1 MNSDPVLEFESLR
14 ALLGRYVRSSLGRA
28 ELSLVKPTADRA
40 EIEETL
46 ADTAESVAYVRTS
59 SQPQQASRGAAIRV
73 RFDDVAELSPTL
85 AQLRIEG
92 ATLDAIEI
100 YELSRLLDL
109 AAEARSV
116 LLSASEKFPRLA
128 AHAAWIADLRELVQE
143 LRGKFLPDGT
153 LAGDA
158 SVALGRLRR
167 ECEKQRHLIHESLE
181 RFLRL
186 HHEDLQED
194 FVTIRNDRFVVPV
207 VTGRER
213 RVDGVIH
220 GASGSGRT
228 LFVEPLETIN
238 LNNELVRLHEEELRE
253 VHRLLREFTARL
265 REHASEIAATAG
277 ALAKLELLFAKAE
290 FALDFNCIVPRLSPD
305 NARRLVLSRARH
317 PLLEDILRAKPR
329 SQEPDSLQKSG
340 LLQQLGPMQESVP
353 CGAANI
359 GGSRLSGGFSGVA
372 KHKTVV
378 PISLSLD
385 QSERT
390 LLISGP
396 NTGGKTVAL
405 KTVGLLALMTHAGLP
420 VPALEAEFP
429 LFDQVLADIGDHQS
443 IQESLSSFSSHILS
457 IGKMLGDVTPDSLV
471 LVDELGRATDP
482 EEGGALGVAVLEAFQ
497 NAGAFTL
504 ASTHLMAMKVYGA
517 STKGVRNGSM
527 GFDDATL
534 EPTYEL
540 RLGAPGKSAGLDIA
554 SRLGLDPH
562 LIAVARSRMTNVER
576 DVSRF
581 LAELHDRIDVLER
594 ERNELTARTA
604 AIEAREK
611 SLEQSWEKKYSAKIR
626 ELEQRASE
634 LTTQFERRAVE
645 TIGELSQKAHVK
657 VAKAKRE
664 FKEAVEAL
672 APVSHSAP
680 LRLKIEPGARVRL
693 KGIRQPA
700 SVRRLLPGDI
710 LEVDAGFLKMQVS
723 ISDVEEVL
731 LPADRPKQSVT
742 FHQGPSF
749 DTGYREINV
758 IGQRA
763 EAACEQVDKMLDS
776 AALAQVERVRIVH
789 GHGMGILKR
798 AIAELLVRHPHVE
811 KFYVASPEEG
821 GSGATIVE
829 LKT

>member
-1 MNSDPVLEFESLR
+1 MHSNPVLEFETLR
-14 ALLGRYVRSSLGRA
+14 ALLARYVRSSLGRA
-28 ELSLVKPTADRA
+28 ELEKLNPSSDRIA
-40 EIEETL
+40 IEETL
-46 ADTAESVAYVRTS
+46 ADTAEALAYVRTS
-59 SQPQQASRGAAIRV
+59 SQPQPASRGAAIRV
-73 RFDDVAELSPTL
+73 RFDDIAELGPTL

-92 ATLDAIEI
+92 ATLDATEI

-109 AAEARSV
+109 AAEARGI
-116 LLSASEKFPRLA
+116 LLSASERFPRLA
-128 AHAAWIADLRELVQE
+128 THARQIADLRELVHD
-143 LRGKFLPDGT
+143 LRGKILPDGT
-153 LAGDA
+153 LADHA
-158 SVALGRLRR
+158 SVALARLRR
-167 ECEKQRHLIHESLE
+167 DYEKQRHLIQESLE
-181 RFLRL
+181 RFLRA
-186 HHEDLQED
+186 HREDGTLQED

-213 RVDGVIH
+213 RVEGVIH
-220 GASGSGRT
+220 GASGSGQT
-228 LFVEPLETIN
+228 LFVEPLESIN

-253 VHRLLREFTARL
+253 VHRILREFTARL
-265 REHASEIAATAG
+265 REHATEIAATAG
-277 ALAKLELLFAKAE
+277 ALAILELLFAKAE
-290 FALDFNCIVPRLSPD
+290 FALDFNCVVPRLSPD
-305 NARRLVLSRARH
+305 NARKLVLSRARH
-317 PLLEDILRAKPR
+317 PLLEDILRARRK
-329 SQEPDSLQKSG
+329 
-340 LLQQLGPMQESVP
+340 
-353 CGAANI
+353 A
-359 GGSRLSGGFSGVA
+359 
-372 KHKTVV
+372 VV
-378 PISLSLD
+378 PVSLSLD
-385 QSERT
+385 HDERT

-405 KTVGLLALMTHAGLP
+405 KTVGLLALMAHAGLP

-457 IGKMLGDVTPDSLV
+457 VSKMLEDVTSDSLV

-581 LAELHDRIDVLER
+581 LAELHDRIDVLEK
-594 ERNELTARTA
+594 ERSELTARA
-604 AIEAREK
+604 AAVEAKEK
-611 SLEQSWEKKYSAKIR
+611 SLEQTWEKKYAARIR

-634 LTTQFERRAVE
+634 LTAQFEQRAE
-645 TIGELSQKAHVK
+645 QTIGELSQKAQVK

-672 APVSHSAP
+672 APAPPSAP
-680 LRLKIEPGARVRL
+680 PRLKIEPGARVRL

-700 SVRRLLPGDI
+700 SVRRVLPGDI

-731 LPADRPKQSVT
+731 APADKPKQSVT
-742 FHQGPSF
+742 FRQGPSF
-749 DTGYREINV
+749 DQGYREINI

-763 EAACEQVDKMLDS
+763 EQAVEHVDKMLDS
-776 AALAQVERVRIVH
+776 AALAQVERVRIIH
-789 GHGMGILKR
+789 GHGMGILKK
-798 AIAELLVRHPHVE
+798 AIADLLKQNPHVE
-811 KFYVASPEEG
+811 KFYVASQDEG

-829 LKT
+829 LK

>member
-1 MNSDPVLEFESLR
+1 MHPDPVLEFESLR
-14 ALLGRYVRSSLGRA
+14 ALLGRYVRSSLGRT
-28 ELSLVKPTADRA
+28 ELSRVNPSADRA

-73 RFDDVAELSPTL
+73 RFDDVAELGPTM

-92 ATLDAIEI
+92 ATLDAAEI

-128 AHAAWIADLRELVQE
+128 AHANKIADLRELVQE

-153 LAGDA
+153 LADDA

-181 RFLRL
+181 RFLRA
-186 HHEDLQED
+186 HHDDLQED

-213 RVDGVIH
+213 KVDGVIH

-265 REHASEIAATAG
+265 REHASEIASTAS

-305 NARRLVLSRARH
+305 SARKLILSRARH
-317 PLLEDILRAKPR
+317 PLLEDILRTKGARP
-329 SQEPDSLQKSG
+329 SQESAPG
-340 LLQQLGPMQESVP
+340 
-353 CGAANI
+353 GAANI
-359 GGSRLSGGFSGVA
+359 GGSLLSGGFSGTA
-372 KHKTVV
+372 KHKTIV
-378 PISLSLD
+378 PVSLSLD

-457 IGKMLGDVTPDSLV
+457 ISKMLDDVTPNSLV

-594 ERNELTARTA
+594 ERTELTTRTA

-611 SLEQSWEKKYSAKIR
+611 SLEQTWEKKYAAKIR

-634 LTTQFERRAVE
+634 LTTQFEQRAVE

-672 APVSHSAP
+672 APISPSAAP
-680 LRLKIEPGARVRL
+680 RLKIEPGARVRL

-710 LEVDAGFLKMQVS
+710 LEVDAGFLKMQVA

-731 LPADRPKQSVT
+731 APADRPKQSVT

-763 EAACEQVDKMLDS
+763 EAACEQVDKMLDT

-789 GHGMGILKR
+789 GHGMGILKK
-798 AIAELLVRHPHVE
+798 AIADLLKENPHVE
-811 KFYVASPEEG
+811 KFYAASQDEG

-829 LKT
+829 LK

>member
-1 MNSDPVLEFESLR
+1 MNPSTVLEFESLR
-14 ALLGRYVRSSLGRA
+14 ALLSRYVHSSLGRS
-28 ELSLVKPTADRA
+28 ELAQIQPTHDRA
-40 EIEETL
+40 AIEDAL
-46 ADTAESVAYVRTS
+46 ADTTESLAYVRTS
-59 SQPQQASRGAAIRV
+59 AQPQQRTTRV
-73 RFDDVAELSPTL
+73 RFDDIADLGPTL
-85 AQLRIEG
+85 AHLRIEG
-92 ATLDAIEI
+92 ATLDAPEI
-100 YELSRLLDL
+100 FELTRLLDL
-109 AAEARSV
+109 AADARSA
-116 LLSASEKFPRLA
+116 LLSAAQNFPRLA
-128 AHAAWIADLRELVQE
+128 AHASRIADLRELVND
-143 LRGKFLPDGT
+143 LRGKILPDGT
-153 LAGDA
+153 LADDA
-158 SVALGRLRR
+158 SVALARLRR
-167 ECEKQRHLIHESLE
+167 DCEKQRHLIQDSLE
-181 RFLRL
+181 RFLRA
-186 HHEDLQED
+186 HHADGTFQED

-207 VTGRER
+207 VSGRER

-220 GASGSGRT
+220 GASGSGAT
-228 LFVEPLETIN
+228 LFVEPMETIN
-238 LNNELVRLHEEELRE
+238 LNNELVRLRDEELRE
-253 VHRLLREFTARL
+253 VHRILREFTARL
-265 REHASEIAATAG
+265 REHATEIAATAA

-290 FALDFNCIVPRLSPD
+290 FAVDFNCVVPRLSPD
-305 NARRLVLSRARH
+305 NARKLILSRARH
-317 PLLEDILRAKPR
+317 PLLEDILRSGAGPRPARKPI
-329 SQEPDSLQKSG
+329 
-340 LLQQLGPMQESVP
+340 VP
-353 CGAANI
+353 
-359 GGSRLSGGFSGVA
+359 
-372 KHKTVV
+372 T
-378 PISLSLD
+378 SLSLD

-420 VPALEAEFP
+420 VPALDAEFP

-443 IQESLSSFSSHILS
+443 LQESLSSFSSHILS
-457 IGKMLGDVTPDSLV
+457 VSKMLEDVTPDSLV

-594 ERNELTARTA
+594 ERSELTNRTA

-611 SLEQSWEKKYSAKIR
+611 TLEQTWEKKYAAKIR
-626 ELEQRASE
+626 ELEQRASA
-634 LTTQFERRAVE
+634 LTEQFEQRAE
-645 TIGELSQKAHVK
+645 QTIGELSQKAHVK

-672 APVSHSAP
+672 APPPPAAP
-680 LRLKIEPGARVRL
+680 ARLKIEPGARVRL
-693 KGIRQPA
+693 RGIRQPA

-723 ISDVEEVL
+723 MSDVEEVL
-731 LPADRPKQSVT
+731 APADKPARSVT

-749 DTGYREINV
+749 DSGYREINI

-763 EAACEQVDKMLDS
+763 EQAVEHVDKMLDS

-789 GHGMGILKR
+789 GHGMGILKK
-798 AIAELLVRHPHVE
+798 AIADLLKQNPHVE
-811 KFYVASPEEG
+811 KFYVASQDEG

-829 LKT
+829 LK

>member
-1 MNSDPVLEFESLR
+1 MQAAPVLEFETLR
-14 ALLGRYVRSSLGRA
+14 ALLARYVRSSLGRA
-28 ELSLVKPTADRA
+28 ELAKVEPTSDRA
-40 EIEETL
+40 AIEDTL
-46 ADTAESVAYVRTS
+46 QDTSESVAYVRTS

-73 RFDDVAELSPTL
+73 RFNHIAELGPTL

-92 ATLDAIEI
+92 ATLDGTEI

-128 AHAAWIADLRELVQE
+128 AHASKIADLRELVHD
-143 LRGKFLPDGT
+143 LRGKILPDGT
-153 LAGDA
+153 LADQA
-158 SVALGRLRR
+158 SVALARLRR
-167 ECEKQRHLIHESLE
+167 ECEKQRHLIQESLE
-181 RFLRL
+181 RFLRA

-194 FVTIRNDRFVVPV
+194 FITIRNDRFVVPV

-220 GASGSGRT
+220 GASGSGHT

-253 VHRLLREFTARL
+253 VHRILREFTASL
-265 REHASEIAATAG
+265 REHAAEIAATAG

-290 FALDFNCIVPRLSPD
+290 FALDFNCVVPRLSPD
-305 NARRLVLSRARH
+305 NARKLILSRARH
-317 PLLEDILRAKPR
+317 PLLEDILRAKR
-329 SQEPDSLQKSG
+329 
-340 LLQQLGPMQESVP
+340 
-353 CGAANI
+353 
-359 GGSRLSGGFSGVA
+359 
-372 KHKTVV
+372 KTVIPV
-378 PISLSLD
+378 SLFLD

-457 IGKMLGDVTPDSLV
+457 VSKMLEDVTPDSLV

-482 EEGGALGVAVLEAFQ
+482 EEGGALGVAVLQAFQ

-562 LIAVARSRMTNVER
+562 LIDNARARMTNVER

-581 LAELHDRIDVLER
+581 LAEPHDRIDVLER
-594 ERNELTARTA
+594 ERTELTGRTA
-604 AIEAREK
+604 AIEVKEK
-611 SLEQSWEKKYSAKIR
+611 SLEQTWEKKYAAKIR

-634 LTTQFERRAVE
+634 LTTQFEQRAVE

-672 APVSHSAP
+672 APLP
-680 LRLKIEPGARVRL
+680 LSSPPRLKIEPGARVRL

-723 ISDVEEVL
+723 MSDVEEVL
-731 LPADRPKQSVT
+731 APADKPKQSVT
-742 FHQGPSF
+742 FRQGPSF
-749 DTGYREINV
+749 DTGYREINI

-763 EAACEQVDKMLDS
+763 EQAVEQVDKMLDS

-789 GHGMGILKR
+789 GHGMGILKK
-798 AIAELLVRHPHVE
+798 AIADLLKDNPHVE
-811 KFYVASPEEG
+811 KFYAASQDEG
-821 GSGATIVE
+821 GTGATIVE
-829 LKT
+829 LK